1 MHEYLHFFK
10 SLEVCFNGADGGLN
24 VDVHDA
30 HFLYVSDHDY
40 VHEHDDVRPLHDDS
54 DDVPHILL
62 FQR

>member
-1 MHEYLHFFK
+1 M
-10 SLEVCFNGADGGLN
+10 V
-24 VDVHDA
+24 VH
-30 HFLYVSDHDY
+30 YVSDHHGHDHERDHDY